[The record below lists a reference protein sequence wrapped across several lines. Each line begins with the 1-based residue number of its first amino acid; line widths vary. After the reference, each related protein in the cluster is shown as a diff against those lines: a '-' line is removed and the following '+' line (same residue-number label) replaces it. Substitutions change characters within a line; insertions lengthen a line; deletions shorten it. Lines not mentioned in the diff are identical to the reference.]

1 MRHLITI
8 EVDSPLSREDLTTTL
23 TDLAIDLSQG
33 YLGDPSDWGTF
44 VVIVDGNPVNPN
56 NTHPEIK
63 DQP

>member
-33 YLGDPSDWGTF
+33 YLGDPSDWATF
-44 VVIVDGNPVNPN
+44 QVVQDGEPVSI
-56 NTHPEIK
+56 HPEAK
-63 DQP
+63 DQS